1 MPVPTL
7 TRIRTFVV
15 ALAALAVVAS
25 ATTSAIASTA
35 TPPGPTGSPV
45 TLTVGYTLSG
55 FDVATSSSGTAYI
68 GWIANTSKTN
78 GATRAVHL
86 CTVKP
91 GTTSCAG
98 GVQVVDS
105 LGDYS
110 AEGLRVLVHKS
121 GTVAL
126 MWFYQDVTG
135 GHIGFTTATPDGKL
149 APPIDVGSAP
159 NNGQLFDAEIAPDD
173 SVWSVAGPSSG
184 NGIQVRPG
192 GGTAAVNVKTPYPV
206 GYAELAFTGNTP
218 VIAIQKGGAI
228 TEAAGYTYESQGS
241 WSAVHNV
248 AHTWTGARV
257 GLADTRSGLRL
268 IAGTDNA
275 SYQPVVAR
283 WTGTGFSNPTLTG
296 DHNSCA
302 PSSHDTVAD
311 ASGRLA
317 DVAYECEDIAVANFP
332 QTAHAAIV
340 RFPAHGLINS
350 TDARIATTPRGRA
363 FVVWSVESGT
373 SDRLLLAEVLLPD
386 LSTHTTK
393 SSSAGSVTVT
403 GPVSCLPADDTAVA
417 VNGKP
422 ATGWHVQG
430 QSLVLGSTTLHS
442 TLHGASLTAGK
453 TYALIGH
460 VTFAKGAT
468 RRTAAA
474 TLTFRSCPTP

>member
-1 MPVPTL
+1 MLARTSTRTRTLVP
-7 TRIRTFVV
+7 

-25 ATTSAIASTA
+25 ATTSAVAATA

-55 FDVATSSSGTAYI
+55 FDVATSSSGTAYV

-86 CTVKP
+86 CTIKP
-91 GTTSCAG
+91 GTTSCSG
-98 GVQVVDS
+98 GVQVVHS

-126 MWFYQDVTG
+126 MWFYQDAKG
-135 GHIGFTTATPDGKL
+135 GHIGFTTASPDGKL
-149 APPIDVGSAP
+149 APAIDVGSAP
-159 NNGQLFDAEIAPDD
+159 NNGQLLDAEIAPDD

-192 GGTAAVNVKTPYPV
+192 EGTAAVNVGTPYPV

-228 TEAAGYTYESQGS
+228 TDPAGYTYESKGS

-268 IAGTDNA
+268 IAGTDNS

-296 DHNSCA
+296 DHNNCA

-317 DVAYECEDIAVANFP
+317 DVAYECEDIAVANLP
-332 QTAHAAIV
+332 RTVHAAVV
-340 RFPAHGLINS
+340 RFSAHGMINS
-350 TDARIATTPRGRA
+350 TDPRMATTPRGRA

-373 SDRLLLAEVLLPD
+373 SDRLLLVSVLLPD
-386 LSTHTTK
+386 LRTNATK
-393 SSSAGSVTVT
+393 GSSAGSVTVT
-403 GPVSCLPADDTAVA
+403 GPVSCLPPDDITVA
-417 VNGKP
+417 VKGKA

-430 QSLVLGSTTLHS
+430 QSLTLGGTTLHS
-442 TLHGASLTAGK
+442 TLNGASLTAGK

-460 VTFAKGAT
+460 VTFTQGTT
-468 RRTAAA
+468 RRTATA
-474 TLTFRSCPTP
+474 TLTFRSCPAP